1 MIRLVLL
8 AVVVLLAVAVLSFIV
23 IAVSAARA
31 RVRGRVPRPAPKQRD
46 YDWERRR
53 DQVYRRIKA
62 VPGPQEDR
70 DRIIAFLDSRRGVDA
85 FVEPRTVIHPLSVVL
100 VAEDG
105 EWIRIELREDAFLR
119 ELSRTRGLRI
129 HDATRVGYPERMR
142 NYRRP
147 GGAQGKEPGADA

>member
-8 AVVVLLAVAVLSFIV
+8 VVIMLVVVSVVLMAVD
-23 IAVSAARA
+23 AAKT
-31 RVRGRVPRPAPKQRD
+31 RVRGRLPRLAPKQRD
-46 YDWERRR
+46 YDWDRRR

-70 DRIIAFLDSRRGVDA
+70 NRISHFLDSRQGVEA
-85 FVEPRTVIHPLSVVL
+85 FVEPRTVMHPLSVVL

-119 ELSRTRGLRI
+119 ELARTRGLVI

-142 NYRRP
+142 KYRRP
-147 GGAQGKEPGADA
+147 DGTPGDEPGPDP

>member
-8 AVVVLLAVAVLSFIV
+8 AVVALVALSV
-23 IAVSAARA
+23 VAIAVDAVRA
-31 RVRGRVPRPAPKQRD
+31 RVRGRLPRPAPRQRD

-62 VPGPQEDR
+62 VPGPREDH
-70 DRIIAFLDSRRGVDA
+70 DRISAFLDSRSGVEA

-119 ELSRTRGLRI
+119 ELSKTRGMRI

-142 NYRRP
+142 KYRRAP
-147 GGAQGKEPGADA
+147 GAPGQEPGSGV

>member
-8 AVVVLLAVAVLSFIV
+8 VVIVVVVLSVVLM
-23 IAVSAARA
+23 AMDAARA
-31 RVRGRVPRPAPKQRD
+31 RVRGRLPRLPPKQRD

-70 DRIIAFLDSRRGVDA
+70 DRISRFFDSRRGVEA

-119 ELSRTRGLRI
+119 ELSKTRGLLI

-142 NYRRP
+142 NYRRAEGTSEDDP
-147 GGAQGKEPGADA
+147 GPAG

>member
-8 AVVVLLAVAVLSFIV
+8 VVIVVVVLSVVLMAVD
-23 IAVSAARA
+23 AARA
-31 RVRGRVPRPAPKQRD
+31 RVRGRLPRPAPKQRD

-70 DRIIAFLDSRRGVDA
+70 DRISQFLESRRGVEA

-105 EWIRIELREDAFLR
+105 EWIRIELREDTFLR
-119 ELSRTRGLRI
+119 ELSKTRGLRI
-129 HDATRVGYPERMR
+129 HDATRAGYPERMR

-147 GGAQGKEPGADA
+147 EGTPGQPGPGA